1 MSVALVGV
9 VIITGV
15 DLQIST
21 RAFLGDLAAIACAAL
36 AAMYV
41 VLGAR
46 ARETVSTA
54 TYTSVAYLTCA
65 LVSLS
70 FALMAGTQLVD
81 FALREWLLLLALI
94 AGAQILGHTI
104 LNFTLKS
111 LSPAIAS
118 LVVFFEVPV
127 SAILAFWWLDQL
139 PPLGT
144 IPGLILILAGCR
156 VFLR

>member
-1 MSVALVGV
+1 MSIAFIGV

-15 DLQIST
+15 DLTISR

-54 TYTSVAYLTCA
+54 TYTSIAYLTCA
-65 LVSLS
+65 LISLS
-70 FALMAGTQLVD
+70 FALAVD
-81 FALREWLLLLALI
+81 TELFDFDSREWLLLIALI

-127 SAILAFWWLDQL
+127 SAILAFWWLNQL

-144 IPGLILILAGCR
+144 VPGLILILVGCR

>member
-1 MSVALVGV
+1 LISLV
-9 VIITGV
+9 
-15 DLQIST
+15 
-21 RAFLGDLAAIACAAL
+21 
-36 AAMYV
+36 
-41 VLGAR
+41 
-46 ARETVSTA
+46 
-54 TYTSVAYLTCA
+54 
-65 LVSLS
+65 
-70 FALMAGTQLVD
+70 FALFSKTELVD
-81 FALREWLLLLALI
+81 FPMREWLLLIALI
-94 AGAQILGHTI
+94 AGAQLLGHTI

-144 IPGLILILAGCR
+144 IPGLILILVGCR